1 MILQKIQKN
10 QNKLGNYQ
18 CMKNVIEEIRTF
30 YRKATQDSLT
40 AYAAQATFY
49 VLLSF
54 FPFIILLIRIAS
66 RLSFTRTTLVSYIL
80 GVVPDELNDFVMYIM
95 RDILYSE
102 SNSFTVIT
110 ALVCIWSAGRG
121 LQTLTYG
128 FNKIYKVEKNKGYLI
143 TRLMSILYT
152 IIFLLMCIAIM
163 IIYLFGKQIAE
174 AIINKWPAFD
184 NATTLILSMKGL
196 FSFTILFVLL
206 LIFYYQLPG
215 RKGQFKHELWGALAA
230 SVAWILMTR
239 LFSFYIRYMAKDSYM
254 YGSMTSV
261 ILIIIWIYIGMQI
274 IFYGAEINYYV
285 TKRKLANFVDTKK

>member
-1 MILQKIQKN
+1 
-10 QNKLGNYQ
+10 
-18 CMKNVIEEIRTF
+18 MKSIVVEIRKF
-30 YRKATQDSLT
+30 YRKATEDSLT

-54 FPFIILLIRIAS
+54 FPFVILLIRTAS
-66 RLSFTRTTLVSYIL
+66 RLSFTRTTLLSYIL
-80 GVVPDELNDFVMYIM
+80 GIVPDELNDFVIYIM

-102 SNSFTVIT
+102 SNSFTIIT

-128 FNKIYKVEKNKGYLI
+128 FNRIYKVERNKGYLI

-152 IIFLLMCIAIM
+152 IIFLLMCIVIM
-163 IIYLFGKQIAE
+163 IVHLFGKQIAE
-174 AIINKWPAFD
+174 AVISKWPSFD
-184 NATTLILSMKGL
+184 SATTLVLSLKGL
-196 FSFTILFVLL
+196 FSFGILFVML

-215 RKGQFKHELWGALAA
+215 RKGRFKHEIWGALIA
-230 SVAWILMTR
+230 SEAWILMTR
-239 LFSFYIRYMAKDSYM
+239 LFSVYIRYIANDSYM

-285 TKRKLANFVDTKK
+285 SERKLANFVDTKK